1 MSFKALI
8 PVRAGSQRVKNKNIR
23 PFANT
28 NLLELKIK
36 QLKQVEGVDEICVS
50 SDSKQMLEAAAS
62 AGATAI
68 LRDSKY
74 ATSEIPMNDVYEHL
88 ALNVDCEHIL
98 YTNVTSPLIEI
109 NTYQKCIEKY
119 FSLKGYDSL
128 NTVTLIK
135 ENLWLDD
142 KPINYDPDNHP
153 RSQDL
158 PDIYAL
164 NFAVNIISRDAMISR
179 RNIVG
184 KKFYPYFIGKVE
196 SIDIDDEEDFAIAE
210 IIYKMK
216 AANNGRN

>member
-1 MSFKALI
+1 MIKALI
-8 PVRAGSQRVKNKNIR
+8 PVRANSERVINKNIR
-23 PFANT
+23 PFAGS

-36 QLKQVEGVDEICVS
+36 QLLRIEEIDEVCVN
-50 SDSKQMLEAAAS
+50 SDSDEMLEMALHL
-62 AGATAI
+62 GAVPI
-68 LRDSKY
+68 KRDIKY
-74 ATSEIPMNDVYEHL
+74 ATSHIPMNDVYENL
-88 ALNVDCEHIL
+88 AANIDCDHIL
-98 YTNVTSPLIEI
+98 YTNVTSPLVEI

-128 NTVTLIK
+128 NTVTSIK
-135 ENLWLDD
+135 ENLWLDG

-184 KKFYPYFIGKVE
+184 KKFYPHFIGKAE